1 MKKSVMI
8 QLDKIR
14 NLRYGMNALVTIEEL
29 TGKSITKI
37 DLSDI
42 SMKDLRTIL
51 FAGLYHEDKELTPE
65 KVGNL
70 IDEHG
75 NLSEIAEKLERRSAL
90 HSETMEKTGKAGK
103 RGSPRSERLLLNRG
117 NKAWDRTVI
126 GLGIY
131 AL

>member
-1 MKKSVMI
+1 MKKSVVI

-75 NLSEIAEKLERRSAL
+75 NLSEIAEKLGEAFSLAFGDDGKNGE
-90 HSETMEKTGKAGK
+90 SGQTGK
-103 RGSPRSERLLLNRG
+103 P
-117 NKAWDRTVI
+117 
-126 GLGIY
+126 

>member
-37 DLSDI
+37 DLTDI

-51 FAGLYHEDKELTPE
+51 FAGLYHEDKDLTPE
-65 KVGNL
+65 KVGDL
-70 IDEHG
+70 LDEYG
-75 NLSEIAEKLERRSAL
+75 NLSEIAEKLGEAFSLAFGDDGKNGQSGQPEKPAL
-90 HSETMEKTGKAGK
+90 
-103 RGSPRSERLLLNRG
+103 
-117 NKAWDRTVI
+117 
-126 GLGIY
+126 
-131 AL
+131 